1 MIKAKL
7 VINNKEIEVE
17 ISEEELKKFEEKS
30 KKTGY
35 ERVEQGKTFCFQ
47 HADGNISVGYDHYNK
62 NCDNYYETANYYSDD
77 TVAENNIRA
86 DKLMRQLRR
95 FAAEHK
101 EQELDWKDS
110 SQNKYYFYYNHDR
123 NTIEYSFNNI
133 FQEYRIIYFDSEEN
147 ARLAVDTFRNELF
160 WYFTE
165 YKDSL

>member
-7 VINNKEIEVE
+7 VINNKEIEIE
-17 ISEEELKKFEEKS
+17 ISEKELKKFEERS

-47 HADGNISVGYDHYNK
+47 HVDGNISVGYDHYNK

-77 TVAENNIRA
+77 TVAENNIHA

-95 FAAEHK
+95 FAAEHRKK
-101 EQELDWKDS
+101 ELNWNDPKQA
-110 SQNKYYFYYNHDR
+110 KYCIYYNYYN
-123 NTIEYSFNNI
+123 NTIEYNYNNT
-133 FQEYRIIYFDSEEN
+133 FQRYGVIYFDSED
-147 ARLAVDTFRNELF
+147 AIKLAIDTFHNELL